1 MDGWNEYSPSGTET
15 GIFNKTLNGRFVI
28 ITSQGVTVC
37 RAPVK
42 ERLNFPSHNFSR
54 PGLKEFLAENGLAS
68 FQTEIEAVVKRL
80 RGKEDGEDG
89 FGDLR
94 LKLKPVPDEDP
105 EDEDGPRPR

>member
-1 MDGWNEYSPSGTET
+1 MDGWKEYSPSGTET

-28 ITSQGVTVC
+28 ITSQGITIC

-54 PGLKEFLAENGLAS
+54 PGLGKFLADHGLAG
-68 FQTEIEAVVKRL
+68 FQAEIEAVAKNL
-80 RGKEDGEDG
+80 CEKEDGEG
-89 FGDLR
+89 LGDPR

-105 EDEDGPRPR
+105 KDEDGPSPR